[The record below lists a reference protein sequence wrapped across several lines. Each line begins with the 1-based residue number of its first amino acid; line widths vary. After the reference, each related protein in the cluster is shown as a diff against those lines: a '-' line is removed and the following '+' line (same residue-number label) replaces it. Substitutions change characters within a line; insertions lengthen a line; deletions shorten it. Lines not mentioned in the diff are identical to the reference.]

1 MAGKGEQK
9 GEGLG
14 GSSGGK
20 RGSGEQL
27 NMLKSCLSELLPDG
41 QIPFTHS
48 NPGLRS
54 ILPVHKYAE
63 NSESLSQV
71 TKNITFSSFNFHGKK
86 KGGVLKAWL

>member
-54 ILPVHKYAE
+54 ILPVHSTPKIR
-63 NSESLSQV
+63 NLSHRSQR
-71 TKNITFSSFNFHGKK
+71 I
-86 KGGVLKAWL
+86 